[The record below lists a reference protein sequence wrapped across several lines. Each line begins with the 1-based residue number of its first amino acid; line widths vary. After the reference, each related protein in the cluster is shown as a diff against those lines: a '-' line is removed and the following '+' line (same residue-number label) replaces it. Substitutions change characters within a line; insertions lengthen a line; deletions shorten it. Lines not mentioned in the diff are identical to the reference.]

1 MSRLNLSSIASLQN
15 EATALSS
22 INGNFTQIQAIVD
35 TLLSRL
41 GTSPNAMDYLLDM
54 NNNRII
60 NLPEPSSEAEP
71 VRLADLAQFT
81 ETGEITINV
90 TGTTGYTNVAAL
102 LAATVSAPVL
112 YTYLEGYYET
122 GDCGTPIHLKRIG
135 STEPTTHYA
144 YYQSADGDFWLIVN
158 AHLELKMFGAKGDAT
173 TDDTDA
179 ANAWLRSA
187 SALQKMAVASMPGTY
202 MIGGYQSSADNT
214 VQNRVYV
221 DDCRD
226 MHVKCGPGVIFKGI
240 LNTVVADTQK
250 MFSFDSELVTSAG
263 DIGYLGGTFPPDTE
277 WGSNP
282 AWRQRPKFIWE
293 GGVIDNSQLATGS
306 TVANGHQAWNK
317 SPGQARG
324 SGLGFTRFGQV
335 FVSGLT
341 VTGGS
346 DFFDNDGHYEDQSI
360 VGGDNGITFVHCN
373 QMTVVGCFILGQP
386 DSAFYPRNDD
396 QVGMPGVFTAI
407 GCHVYRCNQF
417 SNAKFNGRFVMIG
430 CSVVDT
436 GETLVLTGNA
446 QGPTGDDYQPFDIT
460 IVGNRF
466 QYMATYGID
475 VERAQRGIIANNSFA
490 DWGYNRDG
498 TSRTSTG
505 RPYLSLIRLRGCRNV
520 IVSNN
525 TASMID
531 WNGDDFLEF
540 GLTETSNGAGETGY
554 NVRSYNCVWTNNIVE
569 GRPIVA
575 NGERTGS
582 SSRIGIGVMCR
593 DRGSD
598 EGSNYYIDNVAR
610 NIVTQIY
617 IFANAQHVRL
627 APANVAYPAP

>member
-1 MSRLNLSSIASLQN
+1 MSRITLASIASLQN
-15 EATALSS
+15 ETTALSS
-22 INGNFTQIQAIVD
+22 INGNFTQIQSIVD

-41 GTSPNAMDYLLDM
+41 GTSPNAMDFLLDM

-60 NLPEPSSEAEP
+60 NLPEPTSDAEP
-71 VRLADLAQFT
+71 VRLADLAEFT
-81 ETGEITINV
+81 ETGEITINI

-135 STEPTTHYA
+135 STEPTTHDA
-144 YYQSADGDFWLIVN
+144 YYESADGDFWLIVN
-158 AHLELKMFGAKGDAT
+158 AHLEFKMFGAKGDGT

-187 SALQKMAVASMPGTY
+187 NVLQKMAVANMPGTY
-202 MIGGYQSSADNT
+202 MISGWQNEAGTEEHRVFVENCGNMHIKCAQT
-214 VQNRVYV
+214 VT
-221 DDCRD
+221 
-226 MHVKCGPGVIFKGI
+226 FKGI
-240 LNTVVADTQK
+240 LNSVVAETQK
-250 MFSFDSELVTSAG
+250 MIHFDSDLDLTV
-263 DIGYLGGTFPPDTE
+263 GYLDGGFPPSTE

-282 AWRQRPKFIWE
+282 AWTARPTIIWE
-293 GGVIDNSQLATGS
+293 GGTIDNSQLASGS

-324 SGLGFTRFGQV
+324 SALGFTEFGQV
-335 FVSGLT
+335 FVRDL
-341 VTGGS
+341 VIIGGS
-346 DFFDNDGHYEDQSI
+346 DFFDADGHYEDQSVI
-360 VGGDNGITFVHCN
+360 GGDNGITFVQCN
-373 QMTVVGCFILGQP
+373 QMTCVNVSVRGQP

-396 QVGMPGVFTAI
+396 QVGMPGVFVAI

-436 GETLVLTGNA
+436 GETLVLSGNATGN
-446 QGPTGDDYQPFDIT
+446 GDDYQPFDIT

-466 QYMATYGID
+466 QYMASYGID

-498 TSRTSTG
+498 TNRTSTG

-531 WNGDDFLEF
+531 WNGDTYLEF
-540 GLTETSNGAGETGY
+540 GLTETNSGTGEFGY
-554 NVRSYNCVWTNNIVE
+554 DVKSYNCVWTGNIVE
-569 GRPIVA
+569 GRPVTVD
-575 NGERTGS
+575 GQRTS
-582 SSRIGIGVMCR
+582 ASDRIGIGVMCR
-593 DRGSD
+593 DRGSN

-627 APANVAYPAP
+627 APDNVAYPAP